1 MAIQGLGA
9 IARWIA
15 TTARTI
21 AIPSTRNEG
30 SGDLICRSLRPF
42 MCRRVYD
49 NGKELMGALSGI
61 RVLDLSRVLAG
72 PWCGQILA
80 DLGAEVIKIER
91 PGSGDDTRGWGPPW
105 MLDEQG
111 NSSGEAAYYQSA
123 NRGKYSVAVD
133 LASTEGQELVRA
145 LAASSDVL
153 IENYKAG
160 SLARYRLDYASLA
173 ELNPRLVYCSITGFG
188 QTGPRA
194 AEPGYDFIIQGMA
207 GLMSITGERDDLPGG
222 GPQKAGVAVADLMT
236 GLYATIAIQAALID
250 RQKTGVGQHCD
261 MALFD
266 VQLATLANQTMNYL
280 VSGKAPGRYG
290 NAHANIVPYQVFSGA
305 DRDFIIACGND
316 SQFGALCT
324 AIGLPE
330 LAADPRYM
338 RNADRVQHR
347 EQLIATLA
355 EHFLT
360 RTADEWVSCIH
371 AVKVPVGPINDI
383 AQALAEP
390 QAQARDM
397 LVPLVHPLNPDFA
410 MVGSPIKLSGSPVA
424 YHRPPPVLGQDTDA
438 VLRDRLGLDQA
449 QLAELKEQ
457 KVIQQSGIN

>member
-1 MAIQGLGA
+1 
-9 IARWIA
+9 
-15 TTARTI
+15 
-21 AIPSTRNEG
+21 
-30 SGDLICRSLRPF
+30 
-42 MCRRVYD
+42 
-49 NGKELMGALSGI
+49 MGALSGI

-105 MLDEQG
+105 MPDGQG
-111 NSSGEAAYYQSA
+111 DSSGEAAYYQSA
-123 NRGKYSVAVD
+123 NRGKHSVAVD
-133 LASTEGQELVRA
+133 LASAEGQQLVRA

-160 SLARYRLDYASLA
+160 SLARYGLDYASLS

-194 AEPGYDFIIQGMA
+194 TEPGYDFIIQGMA

-236 GLYATIAIQAALID
+236 GLYSTIAIQAALID
-250 RQKTGVGQHCD
+250 REKTGVGQHCD

-280 VSGKAPGRYG
+280 VSGKVPGRYG
-290 NAHANIVPYQVFSGA
+290 NAHANIVPYQVFRAA
-305 DRDFIIACGND
+305 DRDFVIACGND
-316 SQFGALCT
+316 SQFIALCKV
-324 AIGLPE
+324 IGLPE
-330 LAADPRYM
+330 LLDDPRFV
-338 RNADRVQHR
+338 RNADRVEHR
-347 EQLIATLA
+347 EQLVGILA

-360 RTADEWVSCIH
+360 ASADEWVRRIH
-371 AVKVPVGPINDI
+371 AVKVPVGAINNI

-390 QAQARDM
+390 QVQARDM
-397 LVPLVHPLNPDFA
+397 LVPIEHPMNPAFA
-410 MVGSPIKLSGSPVA
+410 MVGSPIKLSGSPVQ
-424 YHRPPPVLGQDTDA
+424 YQRSPPVLGQDTDA
-438 VLRDRLGLDQA
+438 VLAERLGLNEA
-449 QLAELKEQ
+449 QLARLKEQ
-457 KVIQQSGIN
+457 GVIEQSSEN